1 MLCMECGAEM
11 HLVQVAKA
19 NTISV
24 SGFEHRTWQ
33 CSGCSA
39 VEQRM
44 AFSREKTPT
53 QTEPIELART
63 GSVQG
68 IQTALAGKVQAEPTD
83 PRQPDRIASPESVSV
98 QPAAP
103 TQAAQTKPAGPA
115 QTDRAK
121 ATATVPVKS
130 TLTAT
135 VEPAQTIHRTY
146 PEAPAAMAQI
156 ERAKALEE
164 KVRNLKERVTAARK
178 VAGDTKQHTQWDNE
192 FRSVPPPSGPSNTS
206 SHIKPDEPLQS
217 PTEPIS
223 DNKPVAPVSNTLAP
237 PKLRKTLGG
246 LVRAIAPK
254 GLSRVR

>member
-44 AFSREKTPT
+44 TFTREKTPAK
-53 QTEPIELART
+53 TEPIELTRT
-63 GSVQG
+63 GSVQA
-68 IQTALAGKVQAEPTD
+68 IQTAPT
-83 PRQPDRIASPESVSV
+83 E
-98 QPAAP
+98 
-103 TQAAQTKPAGPA
+103 AAQTKPAGPA
-115 QTDRAK
+115 QTDLAK

-178 VAGDTKQHTQWDNE
+178 VAGDTKRHAQFNRNSDE

-206 SHIKPDEPLQS
+206 SHIKPDEPLRS

-223 DNKPVAPVSNTLAP
+223 DNKPVAPVNNTLAP
-237 PKLRKTLGG
+237 PKFRKMLGG

-254 GLSRVR
+254 GFSKVC